1 MKKKFVIALL
11 ACILSASTVACGNTT
26 DTKDSKAKQ
35 TTESKKD
42 TSERDDSSN
51 DEMSQAEWIAN
62 GGADN
67 MEDGYE
73 KVESINIDT
82 SDISLKY
89 TGQKIVDGTD
99 NDGNAI
105 KELIVYFDFTNKTS
119 TPSRIYE
126 AFEIN
131 AFQNG
136 LQLINWMSDVDGDES
151 VANSYENIMDNATLN
166 VGIIFE
172 LKDIGNPVKLRIENS
187 FSGPYTD
194 SSEIFAQQQELILN

>member
-1 MKKKFVIALL
+1 MKKKIATIMLI
-11 ACILSASTVACGNTT
+11 AAMAINATACGGSGN
-26 DTKDSKAKQ
+26 A
-35 TTESKKD
+35 TEKSKKV
-42 TSERDDSSN
+42 ESN
-51 DEMSQAEWIAN
+51 STEKSDDEMSQAEWVENNAE
-62 GGADN
+62 DT

-82 SDISLKY
+82 DEVSLKY
-89 TGQKIVDGTD
+89 TGQKITDGTD

-119 TPSRIYE
+119 TPSRVYE
-126 AFEIN
+126 AFETN

-151 VANSYENIMDNATLN
+151 VANSYENIMDGATLN

-172 LKDIGNPVKLRIENS
+172 LKDTENPIKLRIANS
-187 FSGPYTD
+187 SSGPYTD
-194 SSEIFAQQQELILN
+194 SSELFAQQQEITLK

>member
-11 ACILSASTVACGNTT
+11 ACILSVSTVACGNTT
-26 DTKDSKAKQ
+26 DTKDSQVKQ

-99 NDGNAI
+99 NNGNAI

-119 TPSRIYE
+119 MPSRIHE
-126 AFEIN
+126 SFEID

-136 LQLINWMSDVDGDES
+136 VQLTNWMSDVDGDES
-151 VANSYENIMDNATLN
+151 VENSYTNIMDNATMN

-172 LKDIGNPVKLRIENS
+172 LKDMQNEVKIRVSNS
-187 FSGPYTD
+187 GSGPYTD
-194 SSEIFAQQQELILN
+194 NSELFAQQQEINIQ